1 MVELNSVPL
10 HRVSV
15 KRPVTGLY
23 GPLRGIYYRD
33 IVMTYRR
40 NTGKPQKVRYNYDIL
55 KKGGPHAE
63 SRKKERRDAK
73 REINNEIIK
82 DKDNDRE

>member
-1 MVELNSVPL
+1 MVKQNSVPL
-10 HRVSV
+10 HRVSA

-40 NTGKPQKVRYNYDIL
+40 NVGKPQKIRYNYDIL
-55 KKGGPHAE
+55 KKGGRHTE
-63 SRKKERRDAK
+63 SHKKERRDAK
-73 REINNEIIK
+73 REIDNEIIK
-82 DKDNDRE
+82 EKDNDRK

>member
-82 DKDNDRE
+82 DKDNDGK

>member
-1 MVELNSVPL
+1 MGELNSVPL